1 MRLKAIEGYGQ
12 RNQESFPS
20 RDLEVIL
27 LVKWVA
33 SRGSVFPTARKGL
46 SGIQGQNEWIDET
59 FSILRCAVLVLGT
72 CSGAGRDLL

>member
-1 MRLKAIEGYGQ
+1 M
-12 RNQESFPS
+12 
-20 RDLEVIL
+20 
-27 LVKWVA
+27 KWVA

-46 SGIQGQNEWIDET
+46 PGIQGQNEWIDET